1 MGPGLFPFALT
12 LYPLPLSPFPLC
24 LFVFDLN
31 LRNSTYTLA
40 HDFNIGLVILDWAG
54 EIRKRRRHRAT
65 MERLIKTLPAILKAS
80 GAPDEVA
87 EAACVAAW
95 KHAVGEGLSSHAVP
109 VQLQNSTLVVAVADN
124 IWKKQ
129 LEQMR
134 GQLLFRLNSVLGQ
147 ALVKSIELQVDP
159 HRIELTRAKPSG
171 TSKYNELNYEV
182 PAELLTAAAAIEDVD
197 LRRAFLGAATS
208 CVKRLENPEV

>member
-1 MGPGLFPFALT
+1 
-12 LYPLPLSPFPLC
+12 
-24 LFVFDLN
+24 
-31 LRNSTYTLA
+31 
-40 HDFNIGLVILDWAG
+40 
-54 EIRKRRRHRAT
+54 

-109 VQLQNSTLVVAVADN
+109 VQLRDSTLVVVVADN
-124 IWKKQ
+124 MWKKQ

-147 ALVKSIELQVDP
+147 ALVKSIELRVDP
-159 HRIELTRAKPSG
+159 QRIELARAKPSG
-171 TSKYNELNYEV
+171 ASKDQESNYEV
-182 PAELLTAAAAIEDVD
+182 PAELLSAAAAIEDVD

-208 CVKRLENPEV
+208 CVKRLEKSEI

>member
-1 MGPGLFPFALT
+1 
-12 LYPLPLSPFPLC
+12 
-24 LFVFDLN
+24 
-31 LRNSTYTLA
+31 
-40 HDFNIGLVILDWAG
+40 
-54 EIRKRRRHRAT
+54 

-80 GAPDEVA
+80 GAPEEVA
-87 EAACVAAW
+87 EAACIAAW

-109 VQLQNSTLVVAVADN
+109 VRLQNSTLVIAVADN

-129 LEQMR
+129 LEHMR

-147 ALVKSIELQVDP
+147 TIVTSIELRVDP
-159 HRIELTRAKPSG
+159 KRIELAWEKPSP
-171 TSKYNELNYEV
+171 TSRDTKSNYEV

-208 CVKRLENPEV
+208 CVRRLEKV